1 MFSKDLG
8 IDLGTIFTRLADSTQ
23 VLSEEPT
30 IVAIEVM
37 DQKMVAVGQE
47 ARDMYGRVPES
58 IEVARPLKNWVIAD
72 YEITETL
79 LSYLLQRVS
88 GSMRI
93 FRPRVMIS
101 VPYGV
106 TSVERRAV
114 YEATLEAGSR
124 EAFLIQQPLAA
135 ALGVD
140 LPIGSPSGNMVICL
154 GGGCTEAAVMAMYG
168 IVSAETLRA
177 GGMDLD
183 DAIVNYVRRKYGIV
197 IGQVTAEQLKIRI
210 GAAVPQDTENSL
222 EVQGQDQ
229 VTGLP
234 RPVTLTTGEIVEAL
248 QDPLKA
254 IVETGRRVLEK
265 TPPEL
270 VADIIDRGVALCGAG
285 ALLRGID
292 KLLTKSLGIPAYL
305 VDNPMTCV
313 VEGAVKA
320 LPMYNILRR
329 SLPQVSYQRSKKRP
343 GGRFS
348 SLIQIIR
355 HPLQMGDRIDIL
367 HPDVAGDREIDGRIV
382 EDRLDAGLH

>member
-1 MFSKDLG
+1 
-8 IDLGTIFTRLADSTQ
+8 
-23 VLSEEPT
+23 
-30 IVAIEVM
+30 
-37 DQKMVAVGQE
+37 MVAVGQE

-58 IEVARPLKNWVIAD
+58 IEVARPLKNGVIAD

-114 YEATLEAGSR
+114 YEAVLEAGSR
-124 EAFLIQQPLAA
+124 EAYLIQQPLAA

-140 LPIGSPSGNMVICL
+140 LPIGSPSGNMVITL

-168 IVSAETLRA
+168 VVSGETLRA
-177 GGMDLD
+177 GGIDLD

-197 IGQVTAEQLKIRI
+197 IGQVTAEQLKTRI
-210 GAAVPQDTENSL
+210 GAAVPQDTENSM

-248 QDPLKA
+248 QEPLKA

-270 VADIIDRGVALCGAG
+270 VADIIDRGVALCGGG

-329 SLPQVSYQRSKKRP
+329 SLPQV
-343 GGRFS
+343 
-348 SLIQIIR
+348 
-355 HPLQMGDRIDIL
+355 
-367 HPDVAGDREIDGRIV
+367 
-382 EDRLDAGLH
+382 

>member
-8 IDLGTIFTRLADSTQ
+8 IDLGTMFTRFADNNN
-23 VLSEEPT
+23 VLLEEPT
-30 IVAIEVM
+30 IVAIEVE
-37 DQKMVAVGQE
+37 DQKMVAAGIE
-47 ARDMYGRVPES
+47 ARDMYGKVPES
-58 IEVARPLKNWVIAD
+58 IEVARPLRSGVIAD

-79 LSYLLQRVS
+79 LAYLLQRAS

-114 YEATLEAGSR
+114 YEAVMEAGSR
-124 EAFLIQQPLAA
+124 EAYLIQQPLAA
-135 ALGVD
+135 AIGID
-140 LPIGSPSGNMVICL
+140 LPINSPSGNMIICL

-168 IVSAETLRA
+168 IVSADTLRV

-183 DAIVNYVRRKYGIV
+183 DAIVTYVRRKYGVI
-197 IGQVTAEQLKIRI
+197 IGQQTAEQLKVRI
-210 GAAVPQDTENSL
+210 GAAVPQDIENSM

-248 QDPLKA
+248 QEPLKQ
-254 IVETGRRVLEK
+254 IVESGRKVLEK

-270 VADIIDRGVALCGAG
+270 VSDIIDRGVALCGGG
-285 ALLRGID
+285 ALLRGVD

-305 VDNPMTCV
+305 VDNPLTCV
-313 VEGAVKA
+313 VQGASKA
-320 LPMYNILRR
+320 FVMLNVIRR
-329 SLPQVSYQRSKKRP
+329 NLPQV
-343 GGRFS
+343 
-348 SLIQIIR
+348 
-355 HPLQMGDRIDIL
+355 
-367 HPDVAGDREIDGRIV
+367 
-382 EDRLDAGLH
+382 

>member
-1 MFSKDLG
+1 MAAFSKDLG
-8 IDLGTIFTRLADSTQ
+8 IDLGTMFTRLADGAQ
-23 VLSEEPT
+23 VVLEEPT
-30 IVAIEVM
+30 IVAIDVAE
-37 DQKMVAVGQE
+37 QKMVAVGLE
-47 ARDMYGRVPES
+47 ARDMLGRVPDS
-58 IEVARPLKNWVIAD
+58 IEVARPLKNGVIAD

-79 LSYLLQRVS
+79 LAYLLQRVS

-114 YEATLEAGSR
+114 YEAVLEAGSR

-135 ALGVD
+135 ALGID
-140 LPIGSPSGNMVICL
+140 LPINSPSGNMVIGL

-183 DAIVNYVRRKYGIV
+183 EAIVSYVRRKYGV
-197 IGQVTAEQLKIRI
+197 IIGPSTAEQLKIRI
-210 GAAVPQDTENSL
+210 GAAVPQDTENSM

-234 RPVTLTTGEIVEAL
+234 RPITLTTGEIVEAL
-248 QDPLKA
+248 QDPLKQV
-254 IVETGRRVLEK
+254 VETGRRVLEK

-270 VADIIDRGVALCGAG
+270 VADIIDRGVALCGGG
-285 ALLRGID
+285 ALLRGVD
-292 KLLTKSLGIPAYL
+292 KLLTKSLGVPAYL

-313 VEGAVKA
+313 VEGAMKSFSMLNV
-320 LPMYNILRR
+320 LRR
-329 SLPQVSYQRSKKRP
+329 NLPHV
-343 GGRFS
+343 
-348 SLIQIIR
+348 
-355 HPLQMGDRIDIL
+355 
-367 HPDVAGDREIDGRIV
+367 
-382 EDRLDAGLH
+382 

>member
-8 IDLGTIFTRLADSTQ
+8 IDLGTMFTRLADSSQ
-23 VLSEEPT
+23 VLLEEPT
-30 IVAIEVM
+30 IVAIDVD
-37 DQKMVAVGQE
+37 DQKMVAAGIE
-47 ARDMYGRVPES
+47 ARDMFGKVPDS
-58 IEVARPLKNWVIAD
+58 IEVARPLRNGVIAD

-79 LSYLLQRVS
+79 LQYLLQRVS

-114 YEATLEAGSR
+114 YEAVMEAGSR

-135 ALGVD
+135 AIGID
-140 LPIGSPSGNMVICL
+140 LPINSPSGNMIISL

-168 IVSAETLRA
+168 IVAADTLRA

-183 DAIVNYVRRKYGIV
+183 EAIVNYVRRKYGVI
-197 IGQVTAEQLKIRI
+197 IGQATAEQLKIRI
-210 GAAVPQDTENSL
+210 GAAVPQDIENSM

-248 QDPLKA
+248 QEPLKQ
-254 IVETGRRVLEK
+254 IVESGRKVLEK

-270 VADIIDRGVALCGAG
+270 VSDIIDRGVALCGGG
-285 ALLRGID
+285 ALLRGVD

-305 VDNPMTCV
+305 VDNPLTCV
-313 VEGAVKA
+313 VQGTVKGFSM
-320 LPMYNILRR
+320 LNMIRR
-329 SLPQVSYQRSKKRP
+329 NLPQV
-343 GGRFS
+343 
-348 SLIQIIR
+348 
-355 HPLQMGDRIDIL
+355 
-367 HPDVAGDREIDGRIV
+367 
-382 EDRLDAGLH
+382 

>member
-1 MFSKDLG
+1 MALFSKDLG
-8 IDLGTIFTRLADSTQ
+8 IDLGTMFTRLADSTQ
-23 VLSEEPT
+23 VLMEEPT
-30 IVAIEVM
+30 IVAIEVA

-47 ARDMYGRVPES
+47 ARDMYGRVPET
-58 IEVARPLKNWVIAD
+58 IEVARPLKNGVIAD

-79 LSYLLQRVS
+79 LSYLLQKVS

-101 VPYGV
+101 VPFGV

-114 YEATLEAGSR
+114 YEAVLEAGSR

-140 LPIGSPSGNMVICL
+140 LPINSPSGNMVITL

-168 IVSAETLRA
+168 IVSGETLRA
-177 GGMDLD
+177 GGIDLD
-183 DAIVNYVRRKYGIV
+183 EAIVNYVRRKYGVI
-197 IGQVTAEQLKIRI
+197 IGQVTAEQLKVRI
-210 GAAVPQDTENSL
+210 GAAVPQDTENSM

-248 QDPLKA
+248 QEPLKLV
-254 IVETGRRVLEK
+254 IETGRRVLEK

-270 VADIIDRGVALCGAG
+270 VADIIDRGVALCGGG

-305 VDNPMTCV
+305 VDNPMTCE

-320 LPMYNILRR
+320 IPMYNILKR
-329 SLPQVSYQRSKKRP
+329 SLPQV
-343 GGRFS
+343 
-348 SLIQIIR
+348 
-355 HPLQMGDRIDIL
+355 
-367 HPDVAGDREIDGRIV
+367 
-382 EDRLDAGLH
+382 